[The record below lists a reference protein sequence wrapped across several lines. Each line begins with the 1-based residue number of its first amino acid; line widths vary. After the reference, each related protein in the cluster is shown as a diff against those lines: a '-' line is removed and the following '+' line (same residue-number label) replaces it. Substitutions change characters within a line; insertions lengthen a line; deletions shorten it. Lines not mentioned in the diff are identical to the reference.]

1 MKHTSLYLLLIF
13 LLLPL
18 QAQAHKIQVFAWVS
32 GNSVTVE
39 SGFSGN
45 RPLVKGTVTV
55 TDAQTTEL
63 LLQGTGDS
71 KGIFTF
77 EIPTSIKEKAADM
90 LITVAGGE
98 GHQSEWLI
106 PASEYL
112 TGTPAKTKK
121 IPQQQA
127 LNNEE
132 LEQMLKKILEEE
144 LAPIKRSLAKASE
157 QKPGFRDIMG
167 GIGYLLGLAGLV
179 AWLKNRKTS
188 NTRHE

>member
-1 MKHTSLYLLLIF
+1 MKHTSLYLLLIL

-18 QAQAHKIQVFAWVS
+18 QAQAHKIHVFAWVS

-39 SGFSGN
+39 SGLSGN
-45 RPLVKGTVTV
+45 HPLVKGTVTV
-55 TDAQTTEL
+55 TDAQTAEL

-77 EIPTSIKEKAADM
+77 EIPVAAKEKAADM

-112 TGTPAKTKK
+112 TETPVNTKK
-121 IPQQQA
+121 IPLQQV

-132 LEQMLKKILEEE
+132 LEQMLKKILGEE
-144 LAPIKRSLAKASE
+144 LAPIKRSLARASE

-179 AWLKNRKTS
+179 AWLRNRKTS
-188 NTRHE
+188 NTGKG